1 MNRSFL
7 ITEDERRRIIGM
19 HQTATKK
26 HYIMEKYEGGLIME
40 GDDLCDIECEN
51 KIAAY
56 GSNGDAVKE
65 IQHALSKCGFNI
77 KYEGGGMNTGC
88 AKDKNKCDG
97 KFRQHTRDAVKEFQ
111 KANGL
116 FVDGK
121 VGSITL
127 AKLVS
132 EGCLDDPQCDCNNQ
146 QDVIDDYDQDIIDTD
161 PIKIIDTVDC
171 EKLKKCVKEY
181 ILSLDIPDYKGFKS
195 CIGNEDQL
203 KDSDQEDPANFDKD
217 GFVEGCAWFIRTNEN
232 TVGYKRIMSC
242 PDYLNCM
249 PSTNRD
255 NLKYCNSKAI
265 QACKAKGCTKI
276 TY

>member
-40 GDDLCDIECEN
+40 GDDLCDIECEY

-65 IQHALSKCGFNI
+65 IQHALSKCGYNI
-77 KYEGGGMNTGC
+77 KYEGGGMNAGC
-88 AKDKNKCDG
+88 AKDMKKCDG

-111 KANGL
+111 RENKL
-116 FVDGK
+116 TDDGK

-132 EGCLDDPQCDCNNQ
+132 KGCLKDPQCDCKNR
-146 QDVIDDYDQDIIDTD
+146 QDEIDDDNQNQDIINID
-161 PIKIIDTVDC
+161 PIKIIDSVDC
-171 EKLKKCVKEY
+171 DKLKKCVKEY
-181 ILSLDIPDYKGFKS
+181 ILNIPVPDYNGFIS
-195 CIGNEDQL
+195 CIGNDNQSEDNPDL
-203 KDSDQEDPANFDKD
+203 NKD
-217 GFVEGCAWFIRTNEN
+217 GFIEGCTWFIRTNEN
-232 TVGYKRIMSC
+232 TLGYKRIMAC
-242 PDYLNCM
+242 PSYVDCM
-249 PSTNRD
+249 PKINGTN
-255 NLKYCNSKAI
+255 KWCNTKAI
-265 QACKAKGCTKI
+265 KMCSERGCTKI

>member
-26 HYIMEKYEGGLIME
+26 HYIMEKYDGGLIME

-56 GSNGDAVKE
+56 GSNGEAVKE
-65 IQHALSKCGFNI
+65 IQHALSKCGYNI

-88 AKDKNKCDG
+88 AKDKKNCDG

-116 FVDGK
+116 TVDGK

-132 EGCLDDPQCDCNNQ
+132 EGCLDDPQCDCKNQ
-146 QDVIDDYDQDIIDTD
+146 QDVIDDNDQDIIEID
-161 PIKIIDTVDC
+161 PIKIIDSVDC

-195 CIGNEDQL
+195 CIGSDNQL
-203 KDSDQEDPANFDKD
+203 KDTDKENILELD
-217 GFVEGCAWFIRTNEN
+217 KNGFVEGCAWFIRTNEN
-232 TVGYKRIMSC
+232 TVGYKRIMGC
-242 PDYLNCM
+242 PSYVDCM
-249 PSTNRD
+249 PKIGGTNEW
-255 NLKYCNSKAI
+255 CNTKAI
-265 QACKAKGCTKI
+265 KMCEERGCTKI